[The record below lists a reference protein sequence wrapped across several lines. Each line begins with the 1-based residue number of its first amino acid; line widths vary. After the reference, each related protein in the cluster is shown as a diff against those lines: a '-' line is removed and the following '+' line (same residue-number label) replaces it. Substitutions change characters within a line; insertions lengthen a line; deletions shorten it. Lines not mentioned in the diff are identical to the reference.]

1 MTDRPPRARVK
12 AAALALCGI
21 FAIAAA
27 AAACA
32 PAVATGRSQPAA
44 VTALATAPVVIDCA
58 MHPQVRPGQYILA
71 CGDAN
76 AYLTGLH
83 WAAWGSASAFAAGV
97 STFNDCT
104 PTCKAGH
111 FLRFPMLAALWRAEP
126 LPGHAGQR
134 YFTRLTIIYTG
145 NRGYRARGKLYH
157 LPGTATYPLSAFGG
171 A

>member
-1 MTDRPPRARVK
+1 
-12 AAALALCGI
+12 
-21 FAIAAA
+21 
-27 AAACA
+27 
-32 PAVATGRSQPAA
+32 
-44 VTALATAPVVIDCA
+44 
-58 MHPQVRPGQYILA
+58 MHPQVHPRQYILA

-83 WAAWGSASAFAAGV
+83 WAAWGSASAFVAGV

-111 FLRFPMLAALWRAEP
+111 FLKFPMLAALWRAEP
-126 LPGHAGQR
+126 LPGHLGQR

-145 NRGYRARGKLYH
+145 NRAYRERGKLYH
-157 LPGTATYPLSAFGG
+157 LRATVTYPLSAFGG

>member
-1 MTDRPPRARVK
+1 MTDRPPRTRVK
-12 AAALALCGI
+12 AVALALCGI
-21 FAIAAA
+21 TAIAATV
-27 AAACA
+27 AACA
-32 PAVATGRSQPAA
+32 PAVAAGRSQSAAIAAPAT
-44 VTALATAPVVIDCA
+44 VPVVVDCA
-58 MHPQVRPGQYILA
+58 MQPQVRPRQYILA

-83 WAAWGSASAFAAGV
+83 WAAWGSASAFVAGI

-126 LPGHAGQR
+126 LTGHAGQR

-145 NRGYRARGKLYH
+145 NRAYRERGKLYH
-157 LPGTATYPLSAFGG
+157 LPVTVTYPLSAFGG